1 MRDHGSIGLFL
12 GNSDFGGEF
21 GSECFGL
28 FPFLFFCL
36 VWGWKKSPTHKI
48 FVGSQR
54 ERTTSS
60 RGFFS
65 FFCLWQFCTDQILSG
80 PKTFLYI
87 PFILFRPLIGNLSFS
102 FAFFP
107 RLIGNSFFLLFS
119 FDLLTRNFLFSF
131 SFNVWQGI
139 FLILF
144 SKACWQLNNEWVLFL
159 GEIPLLL
166 LSRARMEILILGWG
180 LWWFEVWAQKAL

>member
-87 PFILFRPLIGNLSFS
+87 PFILFLPLIGNLSFS

-107 RLIGNSFFLLFS
+107 RLIGNSFFLLTSQFYNLIISDSAIYLLVKLIISDSANNIPLFS
-119 FDLLTRNFLFSF
+119 LEDCVILCALCSFSF
-131 SFNVWQGI
+131 SFW
-139 FLILF
+139 
-144 SKACWQLNNEWVLFL
+144 S
-159 GEIPLLL
+159 
-166 LSRARMEILILGWG
+166 
-180 LWWFEVWAQKAL
+180 

>member
-1 MRDHGSIGLFL
+1 MIFWW
-12 GNSDFGGEF
+12 GNLALNVFWP
-21 GSECFGL
+21 
-28 FPFLFFCL
+28 FPFLFLCSAGQKNHRRTRFL
-36 VWGWKKSPTHKI
+36 VGNQKK
-48 FVGSQR
+48 
-54 ERTTSS
+54 RTTLS
-60 RGFFS
+60 RGFLS
-65 FFCLWQFCTDQILSG
+65 FLICLWQFYIVQILSG
-80 PKTFLYI
+80 LKIFMYVSFLLSFDLWSGTFL
-87 PFILFRPLIGNLSFS
+87 FLLLSFNVWS
-102 FAFFP
+102 GS
-107 RLIGNSFFLLFS
+107 LFFLLFS